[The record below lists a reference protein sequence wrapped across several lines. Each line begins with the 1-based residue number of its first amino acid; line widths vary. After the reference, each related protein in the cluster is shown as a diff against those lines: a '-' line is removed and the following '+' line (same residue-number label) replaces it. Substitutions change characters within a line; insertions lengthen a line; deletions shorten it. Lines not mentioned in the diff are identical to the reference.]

1 MPVDISSSASGAD
14 VAPKLTIVFIN
25 YNTAGLLREAL
36 ASLAEHSARFGIEV
50 IVVDNASTE
59 DGGLERADFALPFR
73 IIRNRTNRGYG
84 TAANQGI
91 AQARG
96 AYVAVANTDIKFIDN
111 SVELLVHF
119 LQEESAAGIVSPLF
133 LWADLTPQSPARRL
147 PRIRYLFAGR
157 RSVISTLFPN
167 WRRSQEFT
175 YAGIEQNPGP
185 VEVEAVFGTFMVA
198 PRRLLL
204 DLNGFD
210 ERYAFYVED
219 VDLCRRVHEAGR
231 KVFVLPQARVVHYL
245 GWARHR
251 RGMAAEFWRV
261 RGFCRYFRVN
271 YPKLS
276 GLLFFLFAA
285 YLVMLYSANILG
297 LREPEHSLPRTRP
310 AT

>member
-1 MPVDISSSASGAD
+1 MSFDGNAD
-14 VAPKLTIVFIN
+14 AGGLLAEPKLTIVFVN

-36 ASLAEHSARFGIEV
+36 ASLAEHQARFGVEV

-59 DGGLERADFALPFR
+59 DDGAERTDFALPFR
-73 IIRNRTNRGYG
+73 LIRNQTNRGYG
-84 TAANQGI
+84 AAANQGI

-96 AYVAVANTDIKFIDN
+96 AYVAVANTDIKFIDR
-111 SVELLVHF
+111 SVELLVRF
-119 LQEESAAGIVSPLF
+119 LEQEPAAGIVSPLF
-133 LWADLTPQSPARRL
+133 LWADLTPQSPARRF
-147 PRIRYLFAGR
+147 PRLRYLFAGR
-157 RSVISTLFPN
+157 RSVVSTLFPN

-175 YAGIEQNPGP
+175 YAGIERSPGP

-198 PRRLLL
+198 PRQLLL
-204 DLNGFD
+204 DLSGFD
-210 ERYAFYVED
+210 ERYVFYVED

-231 KVFVLPQARVVHYL
+231 KVFVLPQARVIHYL

-297 LREPEHSLPRTRP
+297 LREPEHSLLRARQ

>member
-1 MPVDISSSASGAD
+1 MSLDGNAD
-14 VAPKLTIVFIN
+14 AGRPMVVPKLTIVFVN
-25 YNTAGLLREAL
+25 YNTAGLLRQAL
-36 ASLAEHSARFGIEV
+36 ASLAERPTRFGIEV

-59 DGGLERADFALPFR
+59 DGGLERAGFALPFR
-73 IIRNRTNRGYG
+73 LICNRTNRGYG
-84 TAANQGI
+84 AAANQGI

-111 SVELLVHF
+111 SVEQLVQF
-119 LQEESAAGIVSPLF
+119 LQEEPAAGIVSPLL
-133 LWADLTPQSPARRL
+133 LWADLTPQSPARRF

-157 RSVISTLFPN
+157 RSVVSTLFPN

-175 YAGIEQNPGP
+175 YAGIEHSPGP

-198 PRRLLL
+198 PRQLLL
-204 DLNGFD
+204 DLSGFD

-231 KVFVLPQARVVHYL
+231 KVFVLPQARVIHYL

-297 LREPEHSLPRTRP
+297 LREPEHSLPRARQ

>member
-1 MPVDISSSASGAD
+1 MSFDGNAD
-14 VAPKLTIVFIN
+14 AGGPMVEPKLTIVFVN

-36 ASLAEHSARFGIEV
+36 ASLAEHPARFGIEV

-73 IIRNRTNRGYG
+73 VIRNRTNRGYG
-84 TAANQGI
+84 AAANQGI
-91 AQARG
+91 FQARG
-96 AYVAVANTDIKFIDN
+96 AYVAVANTDIKFIDH
-111 SVELLVHF
+111 SVEQLVQF
-119 LQEESAAGIVSPLF
+119 LQEEPAAGIVSPLF
-133 LWADLTPQSPARRL
+133 LWSDLTPQSPARRF
-147 PRIRYLFAGR
+147 PRLRYLFAGR
-157 RSVISTLFPN
+157 RSVVSTLLPN
-167 WRRSQEFT
+167 RRRSQEFT
-175 YAGIEQNPGP
+175 YAGIEQSPGP

-198 PRRLLL
+198 PRQLLL
-204 DLNGFD
+204 DLSGFD
-210 ERYAFYVED
+210 ERYVFYVED

-231 KVFVLPQARVVHYL
+231 KVFVFPQARVIHYL

-276 GLLFFLFAA
+276 GLLFLLFAA
-285 YLVMLYSANILG
+285 YLAMLYSASILG
-297 LREPEHSLPRTRP
+297 LREPERSLQRTRQ

>member
-1 MPVDISSSASGAD
+1 MPADISSSASGTEK
-14 VAPKLTIVFIN
+14 APKLTIVFVN
-25 YNTAGLLREAL
+25 YNTAELLREAL
-36 ASLAEHSARFGIEV
+36 ASLAERPALFGIEV

-59 DGGLERADFALPFR
+59 DGGVERADFALPFR
-73 IIRNRTNRGYG
+73 LIRNRTNRGYG
-84 TAANQGI
+84 AAANQGI

-96 AYVAVANTDIKFIDN
+96 TYVAVANTDIKFIDN

-119 LQEESAAGIVSPLF
+119 LQEEPAAGIVSPLF
-133 LWADLTPQSPARRL
+133 LWSDLTPQSPARRF
-147 PRIRYLFAGR
+147 PRIRYLLAGR
-157 RSVISTLFPN
+157 RSVISALFPD
-167 WRRSQEFT
+167 WRRSREFT
-175 YAGIEQNPGP
+175 YAGIEQSPGP

-198 PRRLLL
+198 PRQLLL
-204 DLNGFD
+204 DLGGFD

-231 KVFVLPQARVVHYL
+231 KVFVLPRARVIHYL

-285 YLVMLYSANILG
+285 YLVLLYSASILG
-297 LREPEHSLPRTRP
+297 LREPEHSLQRARQ

>member
-1 MPVDISSSASGAD
+1 MSFDGNAD
-14 VAPKLTIVFIN
+14 AGGPMAVPKLTIVFVN
-25 YNTAGLLREAL
+25 YNTAGLLRHAL
-36 ASLAEHSARFGIEV
+36 ASLAEHPTRFGIEV

-59 DGGLERADFALPFR
+59 DGGLDRADFALPFR
-73 IIRNRTNRGYG
+73 LIRNRTNRGYG
-84 TAANQGI
+84 AAANQGI

-111 SVELLVHF
+111 SVEQLVQF
-119 LQEESAAGIVSPLF
+119 LQEEPAAGIVSPLF

-147 PRIRYLFAGR
+147 PRIRYLLAGR

-167 WRRSQEFT
+167 WRRSREFT
-175 YAGIEQNPGP
+175 YAGIEHSSGP

-198 PRRLLL
+198 PRQLLL
-204 DLNGFD
+204 DLSGFD

-231 KVFVLPQARVVHYL
+231 KVFVLPQARVIHYL

-251 RGMAAEFWRV
+251 RGMTAEFWRV

-285 YLVMLYSANILG
+285 YLVMLYSASILG
-297 LREPEHSLPRTRP
+297 LREPEHSLQHVRQ